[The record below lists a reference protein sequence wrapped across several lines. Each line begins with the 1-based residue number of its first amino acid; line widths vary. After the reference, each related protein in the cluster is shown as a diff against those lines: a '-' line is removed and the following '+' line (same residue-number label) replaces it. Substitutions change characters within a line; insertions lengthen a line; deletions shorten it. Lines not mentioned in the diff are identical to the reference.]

1 MKHTTFLIA
10 FLFSINLFAQVT
22 VDVVL
27 NPMGNFKAKTESIT
41 GNAVVNGTD
50 VSAQNIKV
58 DLRTLKT
65 GLELRDKHTQKYLNT
80 AKNPEAILS
89 IAKGK
94 NGKGIGRIKINGIEK
109 QIKGTYKV
117 VGQKLEADFNLNIS
131 EFDIKDVNY
140 MGVGVED
147 EVKVHVVVPLGA
159 APVAAAS
166 ATATSATPA
175 AQPAAASA
183 PVKAVQP
190 APKQ

>member
-1 MKHTTFLIA
+1 MKHTIFLIA
-10 FLFSINLFAQVT
+10 LLFSINLFAQVT

-27 NPMGNFKAKTESIT
+27 NPMGNFKAKTDSIT

-80 AKNPEAILS
+80 AKNPEATLS

-117 VGQKLEADFNLNIS
+117 VGQKLEADFSLILS
-131 EFDIKDVNY
+131 DFDIKDVNY

-159 APVAAAS
+159 AAS
-166 ATATSATPA
+166 ATTTSTSPV
-175 AQPAAASA
+175 AQPASAPA